1 MFKKQISVL
10 WVLVIAAVAVVGGI
24 VLGTWIQHK
33 RTKDDV
39 QAATDTLVNAAQTV
53 AVAGTTAAAP
63 TASKA

>member
-1 MFKKQISVL
+1 MFKKQISIL

-39 QAATDTLVNAAQTV
+39 QAATDTLINAAQT
-53 AVAGTTAAAP
+53 AASTGTAAAP
-63 TASKA
+63 PSASKA